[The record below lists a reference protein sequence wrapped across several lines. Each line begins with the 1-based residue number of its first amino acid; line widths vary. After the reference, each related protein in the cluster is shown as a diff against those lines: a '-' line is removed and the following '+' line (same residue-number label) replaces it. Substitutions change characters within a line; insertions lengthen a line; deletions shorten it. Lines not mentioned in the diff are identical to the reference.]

1 MGALLISNLQV
12 MLFKFVKGKKFY
24 CDEKGI
30 LIQKDGV
37 DVEVPDTDTTSVD
50 VESGA
55 DEATKMLSEAMRKA
69 MASGDAAAVAQIEKT
84 TEAVEKFFD
93 AVAQKA
99 AAKTATVKVA
109 TDSKTS
115 FDADEVTK
123 GLTELAK
130 RERNSFSFEIKNKA
144 DLEYIGKSTSEGAS
158 LTGDVILP
166 DLQPELTRN
175 PVRDVFMEQI
185 ADSSETN
192 SSYVSWVEV
201 VTETGAPASTAEL
214 ATMTE
219 KDFTFQEFKKPIQ
232 KIAIANK
239 HSIELLNDGP
249 ELVSAIKGW
258 LAEDMNI
265 AVDLQLL
272 SGTGTA
278 PQLQGV
284 LGVATDLNTLI
295 GAQILVGA
303 THFDVLRI
311 CGTKIATLGKG
322 KFRPGHIVL
331 NPIDIEAMDL
341 TKDSTGQY
349 VLPPFYSAD
358 AMVIR
363 GAKVIENVGITAGTF
378 LMGDFRKLHVRRR
391 GGVEIEI
398 TNADGTDFK
407 ADIMTVKLRRRLTS
421 YVRANDNGAF
431 FTGNFATIKTN
442 LAS

>member
-1 MGALLISNLQV
+1 
-12 MLFKFVKGKKFY
+12 MLKWFKSEGGKKFY
-24 CDEKGI
+24 CDEKAVLI
-30 LIQKDGV
+30 LKDGV
-37 DVEVPDTDTTSVD
+37 AEEVPASDTEAVD
-50 VESGA
+50 VEAGV
-55 DEATKMLSEAMRKA
+55 DEATKMLSAALQKALKAGDTAAEAQLTKTME
-69 MASGDAAAVAQIEKT
+69 AVSKFF
-84 TEAVEKFFD
+84 EAVET
-93 AVAQKA
+93 KA
-99 AAKTATVKVA
+99 KGKTAAVEVA
-109 TDSKTS
+109 STKTT
-115 FDADEVTK
+115 FNVDEVNK
-123 GLTELAK
+123 GLTALATK
-130 RERNSFSFEIKNKA
+130 ERNSFAFEIKTKA
-144 DLEYIGKSTSEGAS
+144 DLDYIARSTSEGAS

-166 DLQPELTRN
+166 DLQPALTRN
-175 PVRDVFMEQI
+175 PIRNVFMEEI

-214 ATMTE
+214 AAMTE

-239 HSIELLNDGP
+239 HSVELLKDGP

-258 LAEDMNI
+258 LAQDMNI

-272 SGTGTA
+272 SGTGTS

-284 LGVATDLNTLI
+284 LGVATDVNTLI

-311 CGTKIATLGKG
+311 TKTKIQTVGKG
-322 KFRPGHIVL
+322 QFNPNYVIL

-341 TKDSTGQY
+341 TKDTTNNY
-349 VLPPFYSAD
+349 ILPPFYSAD
-358 AMVIR
+358 GNRVAGAIVI
-363 GAKVIENVGITAGTF
+363 ANVGITAGTF
-378 LMGDFRKLHVRRR
+378 LMGDFSKLHVRRS
-391 GGVEIEI
+391 GGVEVEI
-398 TNADGTDFK
+398 TNSDGTDFK

-431 FTGNFATIKTN
+431 MTGVFATIKTN